1 MTYTQVSSARKFATA
16 AFAGVVALSLMLPTQ
31 LAFAEFTVGDSDPY
45 SGTEDANGTGT
56 DGGTW
61 AYTADGEE
69 MTLVDYVG
77 DAIYA
82 VNQDLNVQL
91 EGDSSIKDGGIYVEN
106 GDLTIDGDSS
116 VYGLDKPSLALEGDY
131 GSISAYGRGSD
142 LTITDANIMANATN
156 VNISA
161 SDDLTIKDSGIYR
174 GDENESLSYYAYDE
188 MVLQGSELEA
198 TSIGAADLT
207 VDNTN
212 LTVLPAKWIQDQI
225 DAGTWDNSGT
235 PWLAQAIYATKS
247 ITLKGEANG
256 EVKKYTAEDGSFWYY
271 ISTGD
276 DYKVLLKA
284 SSTPAYY
291 GPQGMPATG
300 DTTLPLT
307 AGLGLTALFAGLL
320 GAFALR
326 QNKSSNVA

>member
-1 MTYTQVSSARKFATA
+1 MTNTQVSSARKFATA

-31 LAFAEFTVGDSDPY
+31 LAFADFNVGDAEY
-45 SGTEDANGTGT
+45 TGTEDANGNGAE
-56 DGGTW
+56 GGTW
-61 AYTADGEE
+61 AYTAEGEE

-77 DAIYA
+77 EAIYA
-82 VNQDLNVQL
+82 SEQNLNVQL
-91 EGDSSIKDGGIYVEN
+91 EGDSSIKDGGIQVYD
-106 GDLTIDGDSS
+106 GDLTINGDSS
-116 VYGLDKPSLALEGDY
+116 VYGKDKPSLALEGETAY
-131 GSISAYGRGSD
+131 IEAYGKNSD
-142 LTITDANIMANATN
+142 VTITDANIYANAQN
-156 VNISA
+156 VGIYA
-161 SDDLTIKDSGIYR
+161 QDDLTIKDSGIYR
-174 GDENESLSYYAYDE
+174 GAENESLSYNAGDE
-188 MVLQGSELEA
+188 MLLQGSELEA
-198 TSIGAADLT
+198 TNIWAGELT

-212 LTVLPAKWIQDQI
+212 LTVLPTKSIQEQI
-225 DAGTWDNSGT
+225 DAGTWDNSQT
-235 PWLAQAIYATKS
+235 PWLAQAIHATKS

-256 EVKKYTAEDGSFWYY
+256 EVKKYTDPDTKRSWFY

-320 GAFALR
+320 GAYALR
-326 QNKSSNVA
+326 QNKAGNVA